1 VRLLAQA
8 GLEDRAVPARPTV
21 SVVLPVLNGAA
32 HLTEAIGSIL
42 AQSFDDLELIVAD
55 DGSDDASREIAAGF
69 TARDGRVRLIALAR
83 DPATLSG
90 ARADNAAQSLA
101 RGEFIARMDQ
111 DDVAEPQRLAVQLP
125 LMEAERLDVC
135 GSQAIC
141 CGDRDDPLWFPEH
154 HDAVLAE
161 LIFRPAMVH
170 ASQTMRAAVRR
181 AAPLD
186 ETVVAEDYEWQTRMA
201 GRLRFGNA
209 AQTLVRYRIHA
220 AQGSQVRRAAMLAD
234 WSRFRFRYFF
244 ERFPEARLE
253 DFRAVNL
260 VATRSPIGSAET
272 LERAGAWLA
281 RLAALPDKRLK
292 ARMGR
297 RWADA
302 CERSRVA
309 EAAAI
314 HARGAV
320 AIGG

>member
-1 VRLLAQA
+1 MAT
-8 GLEDRAVPARPTV
+8 RPTV
-21 SVVLPVLNGAA
+21 SVVLPVLNGEA
-32 HLTEAIGSIL
+32 HLAEAIGSIL

-69 TARDGRVRLIALAR
+69 ATGDLRVKLIALAR

-90 ARADNAAQSLA
+90 ARADNAAQRLA
-101 RGEFIARMDQ
+101 RGKFIARMDQ
-111 DDVAEPQRLAVQLP
+111 DDVAETQRLAVQLA
-125 LMEAERLDVC
+125 LMEAEGLDVC

-141 CGDRDDPLWFPEH
+141 CGDRDDPLWFPQA

-170 ASQTMRAAVRR
+170 ASQTTRAAVRR

-186 ETVVAEDYEWQTRMA
+186 ATVVAEDYEWQTRMA
-201 GRLRFGNA
+201 ARVRFGNA
-209 AQTLVRYRIHA
+209 AETLVRYRIHA

-253 DFRAVNL
+253 DFRAVNM

-272 LERAGAWLA
+272 LARAGVWLA
-281 RLAALPDKRLK
+281 RLAGLPDERLK
-292 ARMGR
+292 ARMSR

-302 CERSRVA
+302 CERA
-309 EAAAI
+309 TAPDAATIHAGQAAAI
-314 HARGAV
+314 RG
-320 AIGG
+320 